1 MMAAY
6 GGLFVVRHGHWQG
19 IFLSDLYRRSRCE
32 NYSSSP
38 RSSLTSS
45 MTSASTSWRLS
56 SARFMPSTQPRRV
69 ACRSRRRRPEA
80 ARRAPAQRARCRPA
94 HKLILHGRRASA
106 RRTAAG
112 RRRPAY
118 IRRWRLSV
126 SEIDPFIAGTGS
138 PNSFGAKI
146 ILFLRCSM
154 AQPCHCQ
161 DRPPKNTSS
170 Y

>member
-1 MMAAY
+1 MAAY

-80 ARRAPAQRARCRPA
+80 ARRAPAQRAR
-94 HKLILHGRRASA
+94 RR
-106 RRTAAG
+106 AG
-112 RRRPAY
+112 RRTDLSFTGAAPLLAE
-118 IRRWRLSV
+118 RRRAGGGLLISAAGGYLYQRSTLS
-126 SEIDPFIAGTGS
+126 
-138 PNSFGAKI
+138 
-146 ILFLRCSM
+146 
-154 AQPCHCQ
+154 
-161 DRPPKNTSS
+161 
-170 Y
+170 